1 VSQAN
6 AELEL
11 AASPRTIVQLT
22 SDLKRLASRQE
33 QLQSQLQRAL
43 NDATPLWRRAAG
55 AVGRV
60 LPRSLAQPLLRASD
74 PLIVVERLLRSHLDE
89 AQSILGQLAMAA
101 RAQHEE
107 IAALESDLTAARH
120 ENWSLDALRQFM
132 AERAGFP
139 IRPDVADLLAREES
153 QVLDVETRNARREEI
168 LSSLEQAMAAER
180 TVLDALSETARHSIR
195 MLERGLSQYHAYV
208 RIAPQVRMLR
218 EAAAEM
224 AGTQAAG
231 LAAREVLLQTL
242 EVSADR
248 IRLLAE
254 TSQQAEPQKLTSP
267 ESRGRFRRVYEEL
280 RAVRSLLHP
289 GARSG
294 SAVGP
299 GDAAA
304 AHQAHR

>member
-1 VSQAN
+1 MTQAS
-6 AELEL
+6 AGLEL
-11 AASPRTIVQLT
+11 ATSPRTIVQLA

-33 QLQSQLQRAL
+33 QLQSQLLRSLSEA
-43 NDATPLWRRAAG
+43 APLWRRAAG

-74 PLIVVERLLRSHLDE
+74 PLVVVERMLRGHLDE
-89 AQSILGQLAMAA
+89 AQSVLGQIAMAA
-101 RAQHEE
+101 RVQHEE
-107 IAALESDLTAARH
+107 IAMLQSDLTAARR
-120 ENWSLDALRQFM
+120 EDWSLDALRRFM

-139 IRPDVADLLAREES
+139 IRPDVAELLAREES
-153 QVLDVETRNARREEI
+153 ELLDAEMRSARREEV
-168 LSSLEQAMAAER
+168 LSSLEQALAVER
-180 TVLDALSETARHSIR
+180 TVLDALGETARHSIR

-208 RIAPQVRMLR
+208 RVAPQVRMLR

-242 EVSADR
+242 EASADR

-280 RAVRSLLHP
+280 RAVRGLLHP
-289 GARSG
+289 SVRSG
-294 SAVGP
+294 AVSP
-299 GDAAA
+299 PDPVAARPA
-304 AHQAHR
+304 QR